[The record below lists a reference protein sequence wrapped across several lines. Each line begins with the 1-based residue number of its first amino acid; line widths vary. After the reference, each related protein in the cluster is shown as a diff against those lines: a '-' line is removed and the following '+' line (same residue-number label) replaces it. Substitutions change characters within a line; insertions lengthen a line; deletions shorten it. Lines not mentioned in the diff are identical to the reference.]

1 METIY
6 NELKGLYLSGMADRW
21 RLLQEMRKTKE
32 ITLDEGMQ
40 MLLQAERDRRNEN
53 KIARLMKNA
62 KFRYEASIEE
72 VAFDS
77 ARGKDKDRIMQLA
90 TCDYIKAGT
99 SVLISGPT
107 GVGKSFL
114 ATALGHQACLHG
126 FKVRYYNMQKLCEA
140 TNMARIE
147 SSISKF
153 FDKVADIDLLI
164 IDDFG
169 LVKLSGQ
176 QLIDF
181 MEIIED
187 RHGRKST
194 IIASQLPIEDWYDVL
209 AKNKT
214 IADSIMDR
222 LVKVSYQFCLSGSS
236 LRK

>member
-1 METIY
+1 
-6 NELKGLYLSGMADRW
+6 
-21 RLLQEMRKTKE
+21 
-32 ITLDEGMQ
+32 MQ

-77 ARGKDKDRIMQLA
+77 ARGKDKDRIMQLS

-99 SVLISGPT
+99 SVLISSPT
-107 GVGKSFL
+107 GVGKCFL
-114 ATALGHQACLHG
+114 ATAIGHQACLHG
-126 FKVRYYNMQKLCEA
+126 FKVRYYNMQKLNEA
-140 TNMARIE
+140 INKARIE
-147 SSISKF
+147 SNVSKF
-153 FDKVADIDLLI
+153 FDKIADIDLLI
-164 IDDFG
+164 IDYFG

-194 IIASQLPIEDWYDVL
+194 IIVRCQTKVHNCKCSYLCCNIILLFSEILLLIEFCFIISLIFLIFSPCPKYTSLGVRL
-209 AKNKT
+209 SN
-214 IADSIMDR
+214 DS
-222 LVKVSYQFCLSGSS
+222 
-236 LRK
+236 